1 MSDKVDTAIGNIA
14 SLFASEDA
22 VPNNDWWNKHH
33 DIICAM
39 GGLSELQDVCH
50 GLARKSGWWQEYY
63 DMPAQYRKYFIGTKL
78 ALVHSEAS
86 EALEGVRK
94 NLPDDHLPHRP
105 MGEVEAADVIIR
117 VLDLAGAMGWDV
129 AGAVI
134 EKLAYNQQRPDHKPE
149 ARQGDGGKTM

>member
-1 MSDKVDTAIGNIA
+1 MNKNKLDAAAETILELAHANWEFGAA
-14 SLFASEDA
+14 SLTPEG
-22 VPNNDWWNKHH
+22 V
-33 DIICAM
+33 DIMERGVRIT
-39 GGLSELQDVCH
+39 QHVCH
-50 GLARKSGWWQEYY
+50 KFARHSGWWQEY
-63 DMPAQYRKYFIGTKL
+63 DEMPEKYRKYFIGTKL

-117 VLDLAGAMGWDV
+117 LLDLAGAMGWDV
-129 AGAVI
+129 AGAMI